1 MMRINK
7 DEQLKEVF
15 LLRIPCTVLRYYRI
29 RIPYQALNLA
39 VSTFIQKPQFIY
51 IRLKIISWISSILS
65 SFKDVKFYRQNS
77 KQPSNFD

>member
-29 RIPYQALNLA
+29 RIPYQVLNNLA

-51 IRLKIISWISSILS
+51 IRLKIIS
-65 SFKDVKFYRQNS
+65 
-77 KQPSNFD
+77 

>member
-29 RIPYQALNLA
+29 RIPYQVLNLA
-39 VSTFIQKPQFIY
+39 V
-51 IRLKIISWISSILS
+51 
-65 SFKDVKFYRQNS
+65 
-77 KQPSNFD
+77 